1 MVNILRRVGEWFE
14 INIPADWANNT
25 VYFILTT
32 KLGVSKALIQK
43 WNKASSIMKNDAKA
57 DINHQVAI
65 DDRLLLHIFKEE
77 DYGVIPEEHSI
88 SVLYEDDHLLIVNK
102 PAGIDTHPNEA
113 NQKGTLANRIAFY
126 YQTKGLKIRVR
137 HIHRLDRDTSGAVV
151 FAKND
156 LAHSLLD
163 QELQTKN
170 IKRTYISIVK
180 GRLSPPN
187 GVIKKPIGKDRH
199 HPTRRRVSPKGQSA
213 VTHYHTE
220 QYDQK
225 KNLSVVS
232 LQLETGRTHQIR
244 VHLSSIGHPIIGDNL
259 YGGDKILLK
268 RQALH
273 AAKISLPHPISH
285 KSINVEAEFP
295 QDILSLLP
303 R

>member
-1 MVNILRRVGEWFE
+1 MKRVGEWLE
-14 INIPADWANNT
+14 INIPVDWANNT
-25 VYFILTT
+25 VFYILSQ
-32 KLGVSKALIQK
+32 KLGASKALIQK
-43 WNKASSIMKNDAKA
+43 WNSTSAIMKNNHKA
-57 DINHQVAI
+57 DVNHQLLQ
-65 DDRLLLHIFKEE
+65 DDQLCLHIFKEE
-77 DYGVIPEEHSI
+77 DYGVIPENYAI
-88 SVLYEDDHLLIVNK
+88 QVLYEDDHLLIVNK

-113 NQKGTLANRIAFY
+113 NQRGTLANSVAYY
-126 YQTKGLKIRVR
+126 YQTCGLKIRVR

-163 QELQTKN
+163 QELQTKK
-170 IKRTYISIVK
+170 IKRTYISIVN

-220 QYDQK
+220 HYDQK

-244 VHLSSIGHPIIGDNL
+244 VHLSSIGHPIIGDTL
-259 YGGDKILLK
+259 YGGDKKLLQ

-273 AAKISLPHPISH
+273 AAKISLTHPISH
-285 KSINVEAEFP
+285 KSIKVEATFP
-295 QDILSLLP
+295 QDILFLLP
-303 R
+303 E